1 MIHVICILEPF
12 FMREE
17 FLHMENKNA
26 GYIWHPVWHI
36 IPGLKNTKQNL
47 KNSKLKKKNLQDSS
61 SIEMYLKQW
70 KIIFFCKS
78 IEDGMQIEVFPSKI
92 RTQIWKYDKAVW
104 KGKRLSI
111 QANDFKLENDTIM
124 KCIFVDKIQCS

>member
-1 MIHVICILEPF
+1 MYTRTL
-12 FMREE
+12 
-17 FLHMENKNA
+17 FLWERNS
-26 GYIWHPVWHI
+26 YIWKIKMLAIFDTLFWHI

-47 KNSKLKKKNLQDSS
+47 KNSKLKKKKLARFQFYRNVFKT
-61 SIEMYLKQW
+61 MKNHF
-70 KIIFFCKS
+70 FFCKS
-78 IEDGMQIEVFPSKI
+78 IEDSMQTEVFPSKI

>member
-1 MIHVICILEPF
+1 
-12 FMREE
+12 MREE

-47 KNSKLKKKNLQDSS
+47 KNSKLKKKNLARFQFYRNVFKT
-61 SIEMYLKQW
+61 MKNH
-70 KIIFFCKS
+70 FFCKS
-78 IEDGMQIEVFPSKI
+78 IEDGMQKEVFPSKI

>member
-1 MIHVICILEPF
+1 
-12 FMREE
+12 MREE

-47 KNSKLKKKNLQDSS
+47 KNSKLMKKNLQDSS

-92 RTQIWKYDKAVW
+92 RTQIWKSDKAVW

>member
-1 MIHVICILEPF
+1 
-12 FMREE
+12 MREE

-36 IPGLKNTKQNL
+36 IPGLKSTKQNL
-47 KNSKLKKKNLQDSS
+47 KNSKLKKKTLQDSS

-70 KIIFFCKS
+70 KIIFFFCKS
-78 IEDGMQIEVFPSKI
+78 IEDGMPKEVFPSKI

>member
-1 MIHVICILEPF
+1 MYTRTL
-12 FMREE
+12 
-17 FLHMENKNA
+17 FLWERNS
-26 GYIWHPVWHI
+26 YIWKIKMLAIFDTLFWHI

-47 KNSKLKKKNLQDSS
+47 KNSKLKKKKLARVQFYRNVFKT
-61 SIEMYLKQW
+61 MKNH
-70 KIIFFCKS
+70 FFCKS
-78 IEDGMQIEVFPSKI
+78 IEDSMQTEVFPSKI

>member
-1 MIHVICILEPF
+1 
-12 FMREE
+12 MREE

-47 KNSKLKKKNLQDSS
+47 KNSRKKNLQDSS

-78 IEDGMQIEVFPSKI
+78 IEDSMQTEVFPSKI

>member
-1 MIHVICILEPF
+1 MYTRTL
-12 FMREE
+12 
-17 FLHMENKNA
+17 FLWERNS
-26 GYIWHPVWHI
+26 YIWKIKMLAIFDTLFWHI

-47 KNSKLKKKNLQDSS
+47 KNSKLKKKKLARFQFYRNVFKTMKNLF
-61 SIEMYLKQW
+61 
-70 KIIFFCKS
+70 FFCKS
-78 IEDGMQIEVFPSKI
+78 IEDNMQKEVFPSKI

-104 KGKRLSI
+104 KGKRLTI